1 MSKLDIV
8 SGNIFNY
15 LDNKDLIVNSANKYM
30 MYGSGIC
37 GAIYKLADKE
47 LLEEYC
53 KSNYSE
59 YMKVNEVRFSPG
71 YRLSLDILY
80 ICCPKRYESKEPLKE
95 LLESYNNIFKEAS
108 KRKYKSIVSISL
120 GCGINGYKHIDVAKD
135 VVIRLK
141 ELVSEYNIDFMLVL
155 PSKEIEEIYSIYN
168 SKGL

>member
-1 MSKLDIV
+1 MGRLNVNYGSIL
-8 SGNIFNY
+8 NY
-15 LDNKDLIVNSANKYM
+15 LDNRDLIVNSANRYM
-30 MYGSGIC
+30 SVGCGVC
-37 GAIYKLADKE
+37 GAIYKNAGKE
-47 LLEEYC
+47 LFEYC
-53 KSNYSE
+53 YNNFRE
-59 YMKVNEVRFSPG
+59 YMKVNEVRITPG
-71 YRLSLDILY
+71 FNLGIDILH

-141 ELVSEYNIDFMLVL
+141 KLVSEYNIDFMLVL